1 MGKDKY
7 EAVEHMNM
15 LRQFSGDP
23 LTGVLRIISVI
34 AAVMLLI
41 YLWVTRVS
49 GGKNE
54 LDLLR
59 TPGYKKA
66 GETHE

>member
-1 MGKDKY
+1 
-7 EAVEHMNM
+7 M
-15 LRQFSGDP
+15 LRHFSEEP
-23 LTGVLRIISVI
+23 LTGVPLTIAIV

-66 GETHE
+66 GETHEKTGYHHS